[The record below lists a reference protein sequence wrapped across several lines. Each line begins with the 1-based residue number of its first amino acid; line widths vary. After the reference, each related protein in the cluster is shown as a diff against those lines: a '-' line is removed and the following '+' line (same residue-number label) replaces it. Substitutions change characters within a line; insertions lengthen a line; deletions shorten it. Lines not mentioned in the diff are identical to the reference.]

1 MKIKIATRESKL
13 ALFQANIV
21 ANRITELNNDIE
33 IELISMKSEGDQT
46 ERPLHE
52 IGGKGLFISKLES
65 SLEAGLSDI
74 AVHSLKDVPAELNTK
89 FIIGAVLERESSS
102 DMLMSSNGASIRD
115 FPVNSVIGSSSPRRK
130 SQVNNIRPDI
140 NVVPVRGNIET
151 RIKKLND
158 GQFDGLIVAKAA
170 LNRLKIDT
178 SNCYEFTKE
187 EMLPSASQGYI
198 AIECL
203 NSNLEIINILRK
215 INNEKQMIL
224 AQAERSFV
232 SALNGS
238 CLSPIAVLC
247 SEKDNN
253 ILISAK
259 VLSQD
264 GKDKIYKELSSS
276 YENISKDITS
286 LANDFIANDA
296 HNLILK

>member
-1 MKIKIATRESKL
+1 ML
-13 ALFQANIV
+13 
-21 ANRITELNNDIE
+21 D
-33 IELISMKSEGDQT
+33 
-46 ERPLHE
+46 
-52 IGGKGLFISKLES
+52 
-65 SLEAGLSDI
+65 
-74 AVHSLKDVPAELNTK
+74 
-89 FIIGAVLERESSS
+89 RESSS

-170 LNRLKIDT
+170 LNRLEIDT
-178 SNCYEFTKE
+178 SKCYEFTKE

-203 NSNLEIINILRK
+203 KSNLEILNIVRK

-247 SEKDNN
+247 SEEENN

-264 GKDKIYKELSSS
+264 GKDKIYKEINSS
-276 YENISKDITS
+276 YENTVSYTH
-286 LANDFIANDA
+286 LT
-296 HNLILK
+296 LPTT